1 MVTLGEGCYAS
12 HQPSDASTPHFI
24 SGYCMIQLSQ
34 VLVSMFLV
42 YVYNKVCVASYEGSD
57 VTVHVLNGIFWCPG
71 AMTSLM
77 PPVIHVVASESRTRV
92 SWLQVQCF
100 LYVMQ

>member
-1 MVTLGEGCYAS
+1 
-12 HQPSDASTPHFI
+12 
-24 SGYCMIQLSQ
+24 MIQLSQ

-77 PPVIHVVASESRTRV
+77 PPVIHMVASESRTRV

-100 LYVMQ
+100 LYMQ